1 MFGKRK
7 LLSSISF
14 RLSLSALFRHY
25 CPTCHLGCPGGQ
37 GAVHE
42 PAPNVSME
50 IEDPDEQP
58 PPPGEERGEE
68 NELVDMA
75 MIVGEKNQ
83 V

>member
-1 MFGKRK
+1 M
-7 LLSSISF
+7 
-14 RLSLSALFRHY
+14 
-25 CPTCHLGCPGGQ
+25 Q
-37 GAVHE
+37 E
-42 PAPNVSME
+42 PAPNISME
-50 IEDPDEQP
+50 IEDQDEHEQP